1 MASPLRTTTDALR
14 RSAKSAVVRSGH
26 EDQARAL
33 LGRVRE
39 ARSSFDPAQRRV
51 LRDEHAMRVVLATAL
66 RRDGNAID
74 VGANQGDTLEMIL
87 AVAPDGRHIAYEPI
101 PHLAAQLTGR
111 YPQVD
116 VRNAACSDE
125 AGSAEFTHVLNAP
138 AMSGLRQREDL
149 PAHAGEVERF
159 SVQLDKLDDAL
170 PDGYVPSLV
179 KIDVEGAEL
188 LVLRG
193 AVETLARHRPYVIFE
208 HGIGGADLYG
218 SKPGEVFDLL
228 TEAKLRI
235 FDLEGDGPYSRDAF
249 EAVFAEPIW
258 NFLAAPA

>member
-1 MASPLRTTTDALR
+1 MAFPLRSTADALR
-14 RSAKSAVVRSGH
+14 RSARSVVRRSGR
-26 EDQARAL
+26 EQQARVVV
-33 LGRVRE
+33 GRMRE
-39 ARSSFDPAQRRV
+39 ARSAFDASARRM

-66 RRDGNAID
+66 RHGGNAID

-87 AVAPDGRHIAYEPI
+87 AVAPNGRHIAYEPI
-101 PHLAAQLTGR
+101 PRLAQELAAR

-125 AGSAEFTHVLNAP
+125 AGSADFTHVLGAP

-149 PAHAGEVERF
+149 PAHAAEVERIT
-159 SVQLDKLDDAL
+159 VRLDKLDDAL

-193 AVETLARHRPYVIFE
+193 AAETLARHRPFVIFE

-218 SKPGEVFDLL
+218 SQPGELFDLL
-228 TEAKLRI
+228 ADCGLRI
-235 FDLEGDGPYSRDAF
+235 FDLEGDGPYTRDGF
-249 EAVFAEPIW
+249 EAVFGEPIW
-258 NFLAAPA
+258 NFLAAPT

>member
-1 MASPLRTTTDALR
+1 M
-14 RSAKSAVVRSGH
+14 
-26 EDQARAL
+26 
-33 LGRVRE
+33 
-39 ARSSFDPAQRRV
+39 
-51 LRDEHAMRVVLATAL
+51 LRDEHAMRVALATAL
-66 RRDGNAID
+66 RDDSNAID

-87 AVAPDGRHIAYEPI
+87 AVAPNGRHIAYEPI
-101 PHLAAQLTGR
+101 PGLAQQLATS

-125 AGSAEFTHVLNAP
+125 AGSAAFTHVLNAP
-138 AMSGLRQREDL
+138 AMSGLRQRADL
-149 PAHAGEVERF
+149 PAHAAQVEQIT
-159 SVQLDKLDDAL
+159 VQLDKLDDAL
-170 PDGYVPSLV
+170 PEDYVPSLV

-193 AVETLARHRPYVIFE
+193 AAETLARHRPFVIFE

-228 TEAKLRI
+228 ADCRLRV
-235 FDLEGDGPYSRDAF
+235 FDLEGEGPYTRDRF
-249 EAVFAEPIW
+249 EAVFTEPIW

>member
-1 MASPLRTTTDALR
+1 MASPLHTTATALR
-14 RSAKSAVVRSGH
+14 SSAKSAVVRSGR
-26 EDQARAL
+26 EEQARAL
-33 LGRVRE
+33 LGRMRE
-39 ARSSFDPAQRRV
+39 ARSAFDPDLRRV

-101 PHLAAQLTGR
+101 PGLAQELVAR
-111 YPQVD
+111 YPGVD

-149 PAHAGEVERF
+149 PAHAAEVERIT
-159 SVQLDKLDDAL
+159 VRLDKLDDAL
-170 PDGYVPSLV
+170 PDGYVPSLI

-188 LVLRG
+188 LVMRG
-193 AVETLARHRPYVIFE
+193 AAETLARHRPFVIFE

-218 SKPGEVFDLL
+218 SKPGEVYDVLDG
-228 TEAKLRI
+228 AGLRI
-235 FDLEGDGPYSRDAF
+235 FDLEGDGPYTRDGF
-249 EAVFAEPIW
+249 EAVFTEPIW

>member
-1 MASPLRTTTDALR
+1 MASPLHTTATALR
-14 RSAKSAVVRSGH
+14 SSAKSAVVRSGR
-26 EDQARAL
+26 EEQARAL

-39 ARSSFDPAQRRV
+39 ARSAFDPDLRRI

-101 PHLAAQLTGR
+101 PGLARELAARHPG
-111 YPQVD
+111 VD

-149 PAHAGEVERF
+149 PAHAAEVERIT
-159 SVQLDKLDDAL
+159 VRLDKLDDAL
-170 PDGYVPSLV
+170 PDGYVPSLI

-188 LVLRG
+188 LVMRG
-193 AVETLARHRPYVIFE
+193 AAETLARHRPFVIFE

-218 SKPGEVFDLL
+218 SKPGEVYDVLDG
-228 TEAKLRI
+228 AGLRI
-235 FDLEGDGPYSRDAF
+235 FDLEGDGPYTRDGF
-249 EAVFAEPIW
+249 EAVFTEPIW

>member
-1 MASPLRTTTDALR
+1 MASPLRTTADALR
-14 RSAKSAVVRSGH
+14 RSARSVVVRSGR
-26 EDQARAL
+26 EDQARVVV
-33 LGRVRE
+33 GRMRE
-39 ARSSFDPAQRRV
+39 ARSAFDPGSRRM

-66 RRDGNAID
+66 RHDGNAID

-101 PHLAAQLTGR
+101 PGLAEELSAR
-111 YPQVD
+111 YPHVD

-125 AGSAEFTHVLNAP
+125 AGSAQFTHVLNAP

-149 PAHAGEVERF
+149 PDHATEVEQIDVR
-159 SVQLDKLDDAL
+159 LDKLDDAL

-193 AVETLARHRPYVIFE
+193 AAETLARHKPFVIFE
-208 HGIGGADLYG
+208 HGVGGADLYG
-218 SKPGEVFDLL
+218 SKPGEVYDLL
-228 TEAKLRI
+228 SDAGLRI
-235 FDLEGDGPYSRDAF
+235 FDLEGDGPYTRDGF
-249 EAVFAEPIW
+249 EAVFTEPIW

>member
-1 MASPLRTTTDALR
+1 MASPLHSSADVLR
-14 RSAKSAVVRSGH
+14 RSARAAVVRSGH
-26 EDQARAL
+26 EEQARAL

-39 ARSSFDPAQRRV
+39 ARSAFDPAARRM

-66 RRDGNAID
+66 RRDSSAID

-87 AVAPDGRHIAYEPI
+87 AVAREGRHIAYEPI
-101 PHLAAQLTGR
+101 PGLAQQLTAR
-111 YPQVD
+111 YAHVD

-125 AGSAEFTHVLNAP
+125 AGSAEFTHVVNAP

-149 PAHAGEVERF
+149 PDHAQEVERF
-159 SVQLDKLDDAL
+159 TVQLDKLDDAL
-170 PDGYVPSLV
+170 PDGFVPSLI

-188 LVLRG
+188 LVMRG
-193 AVETLARHRPYVIFE
+193 AAETLARHRPFVIFE

-218 SKPGEVFDLL
+218 SKPGEVWDLL
-228 TEAKLRI
+228 DGAGLRI
-235 FDLEGDGPYSRDAF
+235 FDLEGDGPYTRDGF
-249 EAVFAEPIW
+249 EAVFDQPIW

>member
-1 MASPLRTTTDALR
+1 MGSPLRTTADALR
-14 RSAKSAVVRSGH
+14 SSVKSAVVRSGR
-26 EDQARAL
+26 EEQARGL

-39 ARSSFDPAQRRV
+39 ARSAFAPTTRRV

-74 VGANQGDTLEMIL
+74 VGANNGDTLAMIL
-87 AVAPDGRHIAYEPI
+87 AVAPEGRHIAYEPI
-101 PHLAAQLTGR
+101 PELAQRLAARHPG
-111 YPQVD
+111 VD

-138 AMSGLRQREDL
+138 AMSGLRQRQDL
-149 PAHAGEVERF
+149 PAHAGAVERIT
-159 SVQLDKLDDAL
+159 VRLEKLDDAL
-170 PDGYVPSLV
+170 PEGFVPSLV

-188 LVLRG
+188 HVMRG
-193 AVETLARHRPYVIFE
+193 AAETLARHRPYVLFE

-218 SKPGEVFDLL
+218 SEPGEVFDLL
-228 TEAKLRI
+228 DGAGLRI
-235 FDLEGDGPYSRDAF
+235 FDLEGEGPYSRDRF
-249 EAVFAEPIW
+249 EAVFPEPVW

>member
-1 MASPLRTTTDALR
+1 MTSPIRTTAAALR
-14 RSAKSAVVRSGH
+14 RSARSVVRRTGR
-26 EDQARAL
+26 EEQARVVV
-33 LGRVRE
+33 GRMRE
-39 ARSSFDPAQRRV
+39 ARSAFDPASRRV
-51 LRDEHAMRVVLATAL
+51 MRDEHAMRVVLATAL

-101 PHLAAQLTGR
+101 PGLAEQLTAR

-138 AMSGLRQREDL
+138 AMSGLRQRADL
-149 PAHAGEVERF
+149 PAHAEQVERIT
-159 SVQLDKLDDAL
+159 VRLDKLDEAL
-170 PDGYVPSLV
+170 PEGYVPSLV

-188 LVLRG
+188 LVMRG
-193 AVETLARHRPYVIFE
+193 AAETLARHRPFVIFE
-208 HGIGGADLYG
+208 HGVGGADLYG
-218 SKPGEVFDLL
+218 SQPGELFDLL
-228 TEAKLRI
+228 GECGLRV
-235 FDLEGDGPYSRDAF
+235 FDLEGEGPYARDDF
-249 EAVFAEPIW
+249 EAVFAQPIW